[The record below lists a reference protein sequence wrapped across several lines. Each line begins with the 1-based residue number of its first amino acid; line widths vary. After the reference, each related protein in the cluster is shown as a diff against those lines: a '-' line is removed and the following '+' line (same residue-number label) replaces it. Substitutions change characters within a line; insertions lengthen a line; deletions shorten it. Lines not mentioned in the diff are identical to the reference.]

1 MVVSRREAQI
11 AEKREKGERVNERK
25 GERKLSIEM
34 FGGIIIVQILL
45 MA

>member
-1 MVVSRREAQI
+1 MVVSKRGEI

-25 GERKLSIEM
+25 GERELSIEI

>member
-25 GERKLSIEM
+25 GERA
-34 FGGIIIVQILL
+34 VN
-45 MA
+45 